1 MRGSIDQAEARTVT
15 SSDARGAEQ
24 RLVDELARGP
34 DLEVDEPSNFEAMTE
49 AAFRERQ
56 FSKPCS
62 VCKGTGARDLGKRRI
77 ASYER
82 RLKAAGNSSE
92 RQNIR
97 RKLHD
102 ESHCRACDGTGHR
115 EPPDRRNGLQRTW
128 CEDCRGTGDY
138 MGAECERCLGL
149 GHLCLG
155 KSAWWVTCRC
165 PRCKGA
171 CYVVRRGEERRC
183 ELCRGKGSTVPLTAL
198 PHGSSK
204 NGFGPDVGA
213 APADARTAAGKVLD
227 PVAERDVGILEA
239 FDGLRAADERLAR
252 ILAMYRGPLGNR
264 WGHGHPYGRAFAVWP
279 ETPAGHLLMAEA
291 PEHLRRDHGAR
302 PLELLAVIRDR
313 EERARVPEMRVRRL
327 LTLADTQARK
337 LVEEARSA
345 LAEAVQG

>member
-1 MRGSIDQAEARTVT
+1 MRGSFDQAEARTVT
-15 SSDARGAEQ
+15 SSDANAAER
-24 RLVDELARGP
+24 RLADELARGP

-56 FSKPCS
+56 FSKPCK
-62 VCKGTGARDLGKRRI
+62 VCKGVGARDLGKRRL

-82 RLKAAGNSSE
+82 RLKAAGSSVE

-97 RKLHD
+97 QKLRE
-102 ESHCRACDGTGHR
+102 ESHCRACDGTGRR

-128 CEDCRGTGDY
+128 CEDCRGTGERF
-138 MGAECERCLGL
+138 GEECERCLGL
-149 GHLCLG
+149 GHVCLG

-171 CYVVRRGEERRC
+171 RVVVRGGEERRC
-183 ELCRGKGSTVPLTAL
+183 ELCRGKGSTIPLTAF

-213 APADARTAAGKVLD
+213 APTDSRTAAGKVLD

-239 FDGLRAADERLAR
+239 FDGLRARDERLAR
-252 ILAMYRGPLGNR
+252 ILAIYRGALGNR

-279 ETPAGHLLMAEA
+279 ETDAGKLLMAEA
-291 PEHLRRDHGAR
+291 PERLRREHGAH

-313 EERARVPEMRVRRL
+313 EERARVPNMRARRL
-327 LTLADTQARK
+327 LTVVDSEARK
-337 LVEEARSA
+337 LVEEARRA
-345 LAEAVQG
+345 LAEEVQA